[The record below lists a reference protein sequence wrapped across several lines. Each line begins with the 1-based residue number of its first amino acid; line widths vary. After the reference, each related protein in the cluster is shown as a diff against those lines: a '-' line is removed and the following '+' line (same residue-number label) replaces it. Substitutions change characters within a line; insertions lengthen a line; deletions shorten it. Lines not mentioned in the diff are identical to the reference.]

1 MRMPAVS
8 IRRNAF
14 AMALLLLGAFLSVP
28 SAMEAQ
34 SAGNNAVYQGSPAT
48 LTASSAFIDASVLS
62 GSDVCAQISTALG
75 IISLTSLPGAVIDAR
90 GVTNLATPCSA
101 SPWVSY
107 TPPSVILLPA
117 GTITIPG
124 TWVVPA
130 HTKLIGEGMR
140 ESGTTITPSGSIS
153 PMIQFCSS
161 ACAGVSIEGVFLN
174 AAGYGVTELE
184 NKYAD
189 DGLSYVD
196 HVNLSNFGTSGTGLG
211 LKVDST
217 ASGSGAYSNLSCG
230 PMSTGSSCVEIL
242 ASNTGGLHG
251 ITCTAASATVA
262 AILLDGSNNTL
273 EDVHIEGFYDGILVG
288 SNASAQSNVLSN
300 VNGTGGGAAGPIQN
314 VIHVSNSNTVSD
326 LTILAASSLSETY
339 TVTNL
344 LKDDVTVTTIP
355 NGTGTP
361 ADAALAE
368 YALGTDVGLGLT
380 PPAYSRFSTNVTVTP
395 TLAVGSTA
403 LSTGTTCAD
412 VGSLYVNTTG
422 THGLN
427 NTLWVCVG
435 GSPPTWKN

>member
-1 MRMPAVS
+1 MRMLNLFVRGRGA
-8 IRRNAF
+8 
-14 AMALLLLGAFLSVP
+14 AMALILAGTWLYTPSVTK
-28 SAMEAQ
+28 AQ
-34 SAGNNAVYQGSPAT
+34 SAGNNAVYNSAG
-48 LTASSAFIDASVLS
+48 LTGSSAFIDANALTP
-62 GSDVCAQISTALG
+62 GSDVCAQISAALG
-75 IISLTSLPGAVIDAR
+75 TAPSGAVIDAR
-90 GVTNLATPCSA
+90 GSTSLHCSA
-101 SPWVSY
+101 SPWVTY
-107 TPPSVILLPA
+107 ATPSVILLPA

-189 DGLSYVD
+189 DALSYVD
-196 HVNLSNFGTSGTGLG
+196 HVNLSNFGTTGTGLG

-217 ASGSGAYSNLSCG
+217 ASGSGVYSNLSCG
-230 PMSTGSSCVEIL
+230 PMSTSSSCVEIL

-251 ITCTAASATVA
+251 ITCTAPTSTVA
-262 AILLDGSNNTL
+262 AILLDGSNNTV

-288 SNASAQSNVLSN
+288 SNASAQGDALSN
-300 VNGTGGGAAGPIQN
+300 VNGTGGGAAGPVQN

-344 LKDDVTVTTIP
+344 LKDDVTGTTIT

-361 ADAALAE
+361 PGAALAE
-368 YALGTDVGLGLT
+368 YALGDSSSGG
-380 PPAYSRFSTNVTVTP
+380 YSRFSTNVTVTP
-395 TLAVGSTA
+395 TWGVGAAAPSPSTC
-403 LSTGTTCAD
+403 SD
-412 VGSLYVNTTG
+412 VGSIYVNTSG
-422 THGLN
+422 THGGS
-427 NTLWVCVG
+427 NTFWVCVG
-435 GSPPTWKN
+435 GTPSPTWQN